1 VEEVVENGI
10 DGEVE
15 KVLEKW
21 RKWWRS
27 GIDGEVEKVLKKW
40 N

>member
-1 VEEVVENGI
+1 VK
-10 DGEVE
+10 E
-15 KVLEKW
+15 KWRMWWRMELLEKW

-40 N
+40 S